1 MVGSIVP
8 RPQNPPVD
16 LTIRDF
22 KSDRALGRSSLIS
35 QIADAAAEQICGLYG
50 KSPSS
55 VVRTIPFGSGTIDNA
70 RPILSDLCENIAP
83 TPPPPQS
90 QFSGGQCSNVLYR
103 VSFNCKLKGEY
114 SGDGSI
120 TVVDF
125 PAIDDLYGPISGGSL
140 STPGEIVRSQGIV
153 QGFSKGLIGS
163 TGKFNQR
170 TPPGT
175 PFQVIGS
182 SQFEIQ
188 SIAIT
193 GIARLDG
200 QPDTCG
206 NVSPSYPP
214 SNALPNDLDGSK
226 TIVIAPNTSVTVPVR
241 VVPTFA
247 PTANIFKPEFNIN
260 VGGINVNISA
270 GGFTFS
276 PTVQIEP
283 NVNYPISDPRTSPPS
298 PIAISPPSSAPS
310 APTDLAPVITKLD
323 ELLARETDC
332 CVPEEPAIDDP
343 KYIRKTVSSESLES
357 GEVVLPDGTYRVRM
371 LMTQISANPKKQ
383 LGAPGAT
390 VYFAGSAWFSSGF
403 SLGERLPIDAQNKQF
418 IPYDKS
424 QNAFVWA
431 YNVGYKGLC
440 TVYYRELR

>member
-1 MVGSIVP
+1 MVGSLVP
-8 RPQNPPVD
+8 RPSNPPVD

-35 QIADAAAEQICGLYG
+35 QLADAAAEQICGLYG

-55 VVRTIPFGSGTIDNA
+55 IVRTIPFGSGTIDNS

-83 TPPPPQS
+83 LPPLPAPP
-90 QFSGGQCSNVLYR
+90 FSGGQCPVAYDVNVA
-103 VSFNCKLKGEY
+103 VSAHVINNGQTQPANSSASTICVGPVTSVFTRDVGQAVS
-114 SGDGSI
+114 SGDPSGRLVQIIAFCQGSNN
-120 TVVDF
+120 
-125 PAIDDLYGPISGGSL
+125 PISF
-140 STPGEIVRSQGIV
+140 PG
-153 QGFSKGLIGS
+153 
-163 TGKFNQR
+163 
-170 TPPGT
+170 TPPGQQAALVGGSQ
-175 PFQVIGS
+175 PFAYDSHTVS
-182 SQFEIQ
+182 VV
-188 SIAIT
+188 
-193 GIARLDG
+193 RRDG
-200 QPDTCG
+200 QPDSCG
-206 NVSPSYPP
+206 SLPPDYPP
-214 SNALPNDLDGSK
+214 PSATVDDLDG
-226 TIVIAPNTSVTVPVR
+226 TTVINLPGSNVTVPVR

-247 PTANIFKPEFNIN
+247 PTANIFKPEFNVN

-276 PTVQIEP
+276 PTVQIQP
-283 NVNYPISDPRTSPPS
+283 NVNFPVNDPRPSPP
-298 PIAISPPSSAPS
+298 PPLAISPPSSAPS
-310 APTDLAPVITKLD
+310 APTDLTPVITKLD
-323 ELLARETDC
+323 ELLAREIDC

-357 GEVVLPDGTYRVRM
+357 GEVFLPDGTYRVRM

-424 QNAFVWA
+424 QNAFVWS